1 MEEIQKLDNQLCF
14 ALYVCSKEIIKKYKP
29 LLDPFGLTYTGY
41 ITLLVLWEQD
51 GLTVKELGERLFL
64 DSGTLT
70 PVLKKLEAS
79 GFVERNRNKDDER
92 SVTITLTA
100 KGKRT
105 QESAVSIPRELGCA
119 LTGDDRFGKDEMKR
133 LLKELHTV
141 SSVLVSD

>member
-29 LLDPFGLTYTGY
+29 LLEPFGLTYTGY
-41 ITLLVLWEQD
+41 ITMLVLWEQD

-105 QESAVSIPRELGCA
+105 QESALSIPRQMGCA
-119 LTGDDRFGKDEMKR
+119 ITADNRFGEEAMKG
-133 LLKELHTV
+133 LLKDLHLV
-141 SSVLVSD
+141 SSVLVED